1 MRNVPSERKRAVARE
16 WLALTLQTYPSQSTQ
31 FLLHETDRF
40 RNPVGQT
47 LKDGFP
53 LLVDELFGDMN
64 SGAVRQA
71 LEGIVRIRAVQN
83 FSAREAV
90 GFIFLLKQILQP
102 ELSVGGAM
110 GLELD
115 RRVDEMV
122 LAAFDLYVQCR
133 GQISDIQVN
142 EARRRVALLERIY
155 SDVEGR

>member
-1 MRNVPSERKRAVARE
+1 MRNVPSERKRAVARD
-16 WLALTLQTYPSQSTQ
+16 WLALTFQTYPSQSTQ

-47 LKDGFP
+47 LKDGIP

-90 GFIFLLKQILQP
+90 GFVFLLKQILQP
-102 ELSVGGAM
+102 ELSVGGDM
-110 GLELD
+110 GLALD

-142 EARRRVALLERIY
+142 EAQRRVALLERIY

>member
-122 LAAFDLYVQCR
+122 LAAFDLYVRCR

>member
-53 LLVDELFGDMN
+53 LLVDQLFGDMN

>member
-1 MRNVPSERKRAVARE
+1 MRNVPAERKRAVARD
-16 WLALTLQTYPSQSTQ
+16 WLALTIQTYPRQSTQ

-47 LKDGFP
+47 LKDGIP

-90 GFIFLLKQILQP
+90 GFVFLLKQILQP

-110 GLELD
+110 GLALD

>member
-53 LLVDELFGDMN
+53 LLVDQLFGDMN

-122 LAAFDLYVQCR
+122 LAAFELYVQCR

-142 EARRRVALLERIY
+142 EARRRVALLQRIY

>member
-47 LKDGFP
+47 LKDGIP

-122 LAAFDLYVQCR
+122 LAAFELYVQCR

-142 EARRRVALLERIY
+142 EARRRVALLQRIY

>member
-1 MRNVPSERKRAVARE
+1 MLNVPSERKRAVARE

-31 FLLHETDRF
+31 FLLHETDCF

-47 LKDGFP
+47 LKDGIP

-64 SGAVRQA
+64 SGAVQQA

-90 GFIFLLKQILQP
+90 GFVFLLKKILQP
-102 ELSVGGAM
+102 ELSAGGAM

-115 RRVDEMV
+115 SRVDEMA

-155 SDVEGR
+155 SEVEGR

>member
-16 WLALTLQTYPSQSTQ
+16 WLAVTLQTYPSQSTQ
-31 FLLHETDRF
+31 FLLHETDCF

-47 LKDGFP
+47 LKDGIP
-53 LLVDELFGDMN
+53 LLVDELFGGMDP
-64 SGAVRQA
+64 ARVRQVM
-71 LEGIVRIRAVQN
+71 EGIVRIRAVQN

-90 GFIFLLKQILQP
+90 GFVFLLKKVLQE
-102 ELSVGGAM
+102 ELSAGGAM

-115 RRVDEMV
+115 RRVDEMA
-122 LAAFDLYVQCR
+122 LAAFDLYVHCR
-133 GQISDIQVN
+133 GQISEIQVN